1 MTDANGGEGVEGG
14 GGAGGSQGVDP
25 PGSADPGVAD
35 KLAKI
40 KALSIV

>member
-1 MTDANGGEGVEGG
+1 MADGSGGEGVEGG
-14 GGAGGSQGVDP
+14 GGGGGDP

>member
-1 MTDANGGEGVEGG
+1 MADGSGGEGVEGG
-14 GGAGGSQGVDP
+14 GGGGGDP
-25 PGSADPGVAD
+25 LGSADPGVAD